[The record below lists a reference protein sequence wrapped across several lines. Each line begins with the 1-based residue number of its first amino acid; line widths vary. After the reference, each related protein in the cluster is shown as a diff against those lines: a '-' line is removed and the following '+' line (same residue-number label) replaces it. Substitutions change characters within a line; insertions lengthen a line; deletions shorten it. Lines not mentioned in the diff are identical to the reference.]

1 MSQIKDSAPGTA
13 ATLKKVYEEH
23 LLPFEQQQAR
33 RRLAA
38 RLARVEPAA
47 GLDGD
52 ASDHMAAQ
60 VLEAMLASGPVGYDD
75 FSEDDP
81 ASDSDEP
88 APKRQKTK
96 QEVRGCIASHTPQS
110 SFDPVNIQNLHRSA
124 LVGPISATMPYATN
138 SKVHH
143 APCMYLR
150 SCTSNPQMQLSF
162 LTHFLGSGVA
172 CCRLIACRVHAGVKA

>member
-96 QEVRGCIASHTPQS
+96 QEVRGCIAFHTPQS

-143 APCMYLR
+143 APCMYPR